1 MTFLKIRI
9 FGDGQHV
16 GFVFLVITDTGAWA
30 AGCHNHCCAGVWV
43 GPSGSYLSL
52 PQDIASS
59 LRAYRRV
66 AEYQAH
72 ANDCRKMAARMARPE
87 DKELLEQ
94 LAQAW
99 EKVAKLRKCDLT
111 DGDEQA

>member
-30 AGCHNHCCAGVWV
+30 AGCHNHCCAGV
-43 GPSGSYLSL
+43 
-52 PQDIASS
+52 
-59 LRAYRRV
+59 
-66 AEYQAH
+66 
-72 ANDCRKMAARMARPE
+72 AARMARPE